1 MINTIINVIFL
12 IVFVAAAFS
21 VTYEYRVMKKRGT
34 ANRVQFIFYVA
45 AMIIYVGLGITALLS
60 LFQ

>member
-12 IVFVAAAFS
+12 IVFIAAAVS
-21 VTYEYRVMKKRGT
+21 VTYEYRIMKKRGT
-34 ANRVQFIFYVA
+34 ANRVQFIFYVS
-45 AMIIYVGLGITALLS
+45 AMIIYVGLAITALLS